1 MRTLAMT
8 AATLAAA
15 LSAAVLAATGS
26 AAGAPAAASGPP
38 FTACQAVGASAS
50 CGVFIVLN
58 ADGSTSLSVDPGSSN
73 PFDGSDGTTIGVL
86 NSSGRTIPSVVLA
99 SNLGLFG
106 FDGGGMCSGTFPP
119 PTPTGCP
126 FDNNVSDTGSDY
138 AGPGITFSGISGTP
152 ATSGVVNFAAS
163 CSGGPSCTPTPGGLT
178 NGSTA
183 FWSLESPPTGASF
196 LLPKATPTLSG
207 QATPGTAGGTLSDQ
221 ATLAG
226 GASAT
231 GSILFSLYAD
241 TTCAGTSVATASAG
255 INGDGTYTSG
265 NLPVAA
271 AGTYTWVASYSG
283 DTANNPAAT
292 PCGAQT
298 VSVAKATPTLTT
310 AAAPSLAGGKVSKSA
325 TLAGGAAP
333 SGAISFSL
341 FANNSCTGPPLAT
354 ASAKVTGDGT
364 YPSGNLP
371 VSGAGAY

>member
-38 FTACQAVGASAS
+38 FTACPAVGASAS
-50 CGVFIVLN
+50 CGVLIVLN

-106 FDGGGMCSGTFPP
+106 FDAGGMCSGTFPP
-119 PTPTGCP
+119 
-126 FDNNVSDTGSDY
+126 
-138 AGPGITFSGISGTP
+138 
-152 ATSGVVNFAAS
+152 
-163 CSGGPSCTPTPGGLT
+163 PTPGGLT

-183 FWSLESPPTGASF
+183 FWSLESPPTRASF

-207 QATPGTAGGTLSDQ
+207 HATPGTAGGTLSDQ

-231 GSILFSLYAD
+231 GSILFSLYA
-241 TTCAGTSVATASAG
+241 
-255 INGDGTYTSG
+255 N
-265 NLPVAA
+265 
-271 AGTYTWVASYSG
+271 
-283 DTANNPAAT
+283 
-292 PCGAQT
+292 
-298 VSVAKATPTLTT
+298 
-310 AAAPSLAGGKVSKSA
+310 
-325 TLAGGAAP
+325 
-333 SGAISFSL
+333 
-341 FANNSCTGPPLAT
+341 
-354 ASAKVTGDGT
+354 
-364 YPSGNLP
+364 
-371 VSGAGAY
+371 